1 METRAHYVAVGGFVV
16 TIIFL
21 AFATVLYL
29 GRAQLSAQYV
39 RYDIYFKGAVTG
51 LSVGAPVQYAGIPVG
66 HVVSIEVDPN
76 NVEQIKVEVEID
88 SGTVIKSD
96 AVAGLESNLLS
107 GVSVIQ
113 ISGGKKDSPALV
125 AKEGEWYP
133 VIKSRRNDLALV
145 YTRVP
150 KLLDRTNE
158 LIENLND
165 VLNDTN
171 RKGIAETLE
180 NLRVASAGLAE
191 GSKQI
196 GPVGDDARTTLRSI
210 NTLVANIDHSYS
222 DRDGLKDQVGVAL
235 ADFDHLAK
243 GLNDSNKSLQAVLQD
258 ARPGV
263 RDLTQHTIGHLNDL
277 LLEARQLVSG
287 LTRLAA
293 DLERD
298 PSRILYGDRRQGYQP
313 K

>member
-29 GRAQLSAQYV
+29 GRAQLSAQYA
-39 RYDIYFKGAVTG
+39 RYDIYFRGAVTG

-76 NVEQIKVEVEID
+76 NVEQIKVGVEID
-88 SGTVIKSD
+88 SGTIIKSD
-96 AVAGLESNLLS
+96 AVAGLETNILS

-133 VIKSRRNDLALV
+133 VIASRRNDLALV
-145 YTRVP
+145 YTRIP

-158 LIENLND
+158 LIENVNE

-171 RKGIAETLE
+171 RKAIAETVE

-191 GSKQI
+191 GSKVI
-196 GPVGDDARTTLRSI
+196 GPVSDDARTTLRSI

-235 ADFDHLAK
+235 ADFDRLAK

-263 RDLTQHTIGHLNDL
+263 RDLTQHTVGHLNDL
-277 LLEARQLVSG
+277 LLETRQLVSG